1 VALEAI
7 LGPFKLNMDIEGQPK
22 PESVLKVPS
31 KAFKG
36 HLREYSWGSSWG

>member
-22 PESVLKVPS
+22 PESRLKGP
-31 KAFKG
+31 
-36 HLREYSWGSSWG
+36 